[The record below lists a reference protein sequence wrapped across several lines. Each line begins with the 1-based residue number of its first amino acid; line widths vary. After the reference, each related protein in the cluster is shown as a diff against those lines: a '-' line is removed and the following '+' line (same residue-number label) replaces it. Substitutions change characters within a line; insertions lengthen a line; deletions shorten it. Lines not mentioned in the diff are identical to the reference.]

1 MPPSTQPKNERLYRL
16 FYLIAQ
22 KSDQTGKDKNEIIIE
37 LLELLKIT
45 RHRFYQISNQRIGTP
60 ARLSIEQL
68 LALTQYF
75 ACNLE
80 DLIHRSLQTTSHSS
94 GTPISEDESGASSII
109 ES

>member
-1 MPPSTQPKNERLYRL
+1 MPPSTQPKSERLYRL
-16 FYLIAQ
+16 FYLIAE
-22 KSDQTGKDKNEIIIE
+22 KSDQTGKDKKVIIAE
-37 LLELLKIT
+37 LLEILKIT
-45 RHRFYQISNQRIGTP
+45 RHRFYQISNQRLGTP

-80 DLIHRSLQTTSHSS
+80 DLIHRSLQTLPSS
-94 GTPISEDESGASSII
+94 GTPTPEDESGAYSIS